1 MDYDLRMAVV
11 ALLIA
16 FFANLLICPIII
28 PLLHRLK
35 FGQTIRS
42 DGPQTH
48 LKKAGTPTMGGL
60 AIIVSFLISAV
71 FFLGSAGAGEWIQ
84 LPFVGNL
91 NSEALLLVF
100 VTLGFG
106 VVGFLDDYIKVVKKR
121 SEGLTP
127 SQKLMLQLIICGVFL
142 FFLMRIDD
150 PANSFRVLNIPIV
163 NWTWDMGILFYP
175 FAVFFILGFVNGV
188 NLTDGLDGLAAG
200 VTAIV
205 ATFLMLV
212 AWSLSSGVLPIA
224 GAAVGSLLGFLIFNT
239 HPARVIM
246 GDTGSLALGGFV
258 AAAALILRMPLLLV
272 IVGFI
277 YVAETLSVMI
287 QVAYFKK
294 TGGKRFFKMAPL
306 HHHYEMK
313 GVSETKIV
321 IVFYIVTTI
330 LCLVGYLIS

>member
-1 MDYDLRMAVV
+1 MDYDLRMAII

-16 FFANLLICPIII
+16 FFANLLICPVII

-35 FGQTIRS
+35 FGQNIRS

-60 AIIVSFLISAV
+60 AIIISFLIAAV
-71 FFLGSAGAGEWIQ
+71 FFLRD
-84 LPFVGNL
+84 

-127 SQKLMLQLIICGVFL
+127 SQKIVLQLIICGIFL
-142 FFLMRIDD
+142 FILTQMDD
-150 PANSFRVLNIPIV
+150 PYNSFKVLTIPFV

-175 FAVFFILGFVNGV
+175 FAIFFVLGFVNGV

-200 VTAIV
+200 VTALV
-205 ATFLMLV
+205 STFLMFG
-212 AWSLSSGVLPIA
+212 AWSISSGTLPVT

-258 AAAALILRMPLLLV
+258 SAAAIILRMPLLLV

-277 YVAETLSVMI
+277 YVAEALSVII
-287 QVAYFKK
+287 QVGYFKIS
-294 TGGKRFFKMAPL
+294 GGKRIFRMAPL

-321 IVFYIVTTI
+321 IVFYIITTI
-330 LCLVGYLIS
+330 LCLIGYLIN

>member
-1 MDYDLRMAVV
+1 MDYDLRMAII

-16 FFANLLICPIII
+16 FFANLLICPVLI
-28 PLLHRLK
+28 PFLHKLK
-35 FGQTIRS
+35 FGQNIRS

-60 AIIVSFLISAV
+60 AILVSFLISTI
-71 FFLGSAGAGEWIQ
+71 FFLGDNPEAILLISATI
-84 LPFVGNL
+84 
-91 NSEALLLVF
+91 
-100 VTLGFG
+100 GFG
-106 VVGFLDDYIKVVKKR
+106 IIGFLDDYLKIVKKR

-127 SQKLMLQLIICGVFL
+127 KQKFVLQ
-142 FFLMRIDD
+142 FLMSAGFLYFLMQIDD
-150 PANSFRVLNIPIV
+150 PANSFRVLTIPFV
-163 NWTWDMGILFYP
+163 NLSWDMGILFYP
-175 FAVFFILGFVNGV
+175 FAAVFMVGFVNAV

-205 ATFLMLV
+205 CTFFMFG
-212 AWSLSSGVLPIA
+212 AWAITSSILPMT

-239 HPARVIM
+239 HPARVFM

-277 YVAETLSVMI
+277 YVVEVLSVTI
-287 QVAYFKK
+287 QVFYFKA
-294 TGGKRFFKMAPL
+294 TGGKRFFEMAPL
-306 HHHYEMK
+306 HHHYEKK

-321 IVFYIVTTI
+321 IVFYIITTI
-330 LCLVGYLIS
+330 LCLVGYLISWWN